1 LSTAVILPTY
11 NEVQNLPLL
20 TERLFSLPID
30 DLKLLI
36 LDDNSPDGTGRLADE
51 LAEKYAGKIQVIHR
65 PGKMGLGSAYI
76 TGFKEMLKTPVNFIV
91 QMDADFSHPP
101 EKLLEMIQT
110 SQAADI
116 VIGSRYVKGG
126 GLDDK
131 WPIWRKALSSFG
143 NTYARVILGSRVQD
157 MTGGFRLWKREV
169 VEAIP
174 LDRIYSS
181 GYVFMVEMLYVAE
194 KMGFKIVEVPIYF
207 AERQYGVSKMDLSIQ
222 TEAALRVWQLRV
234 RYKDLKAR

>member
-1 LSTAVILPTY
+1 MSTAVILPTY

-20 TERLFSLPID
+20 TERLFALPID

-36 LDDNSPDGTGRLADE
+36 LDDNSPDGTGRMADE
-51 LAEKYAGKIQVIHR
+51 MAEKYTGKIQVIHR

-76 TGFKEMLKTPVNFIV
+76 TGFKEMLKTPANFIV

-101 EKLLEMIQT
+101 EKMVEMM
-110 SQAADI
+110 QASKSADI

-143 NTYARVILGSRVQD
+143 EYLCEGDPRQPGAGYDRRIQA
-157 MTGGFRLWKREV
+157 
-169 VEAIP
+169 VET
-174 LDRIYSS
+174 RS
-181 GYVFMVEMLYVAE
+181 G
-194 KMGFKIVEVPIYF
+194 
-207 AERQYGVSKMDLSIQ
+207 
-222 TEAALRVWQLRV
+222 
-234 RYKDLKAR
+234 